1 MESDDESLT
10 LWKPDVSELLAEII
24 PLPAP
29 TTINKPNAP
38 LNRNC
43 KSDTKIECHPFAT
56 MTCCDEQVGNQR
68 AVNFFPLEK
77 SFKSEEI

>member
-1 MESDDESLT
+1 MMNLSPYGE
-10 LWKPDVSELLAEII
+10 PDVSGLLAEII

-38 LNRNC
+38 LNRDC
-43 KSDTKIECHPFAT
+43 RSDTKIGCQPFAT
-56 MTCCDEQVGNQR
+56 MTCCDEQVENQG
-68 AVNFFPLEK
+68 AVNFFSLEK